1 MPKVLDKRSAILNTA
16 LDLLVEHGFHNTPM
30 SLIARD
36 AGVSAGII
44 YHYFESKEELILEL
58 YREVKGNII
67 RLLLAEDGQKTDG
80 LNALRQVWLNTYRYY
95 ASHPR
100 ETLFLEQFE
109 NSPYAK
115 MCLHDFDSQ
124 VQPLFEWIE
133 AEKRAGNMIDLPM
146 EILYELSIGI
156 AVSLAKQQIAGT
168 IQVTDATL
176 DEVSRVILRG
186 LKPDKD

>member
-16 LDLLVEHGFHNTPM
+16 LDLLVENGFHNTPM
-30 SLIARD
+30 SLIARE

-44 YHYFESKEELILEL
+44 YHYFESKEELILQL
-58 YREVKGNII
+58 YQEVKTNII
-67 RLLLAEDGQKTDG
+67 GLLLAEDARKPDG
-80 LNALRQVWLNTYRYY
+80 LETLRQVWLNTYRYY
-95 ASHPR
+95 ASHPK

-124 VQPLFEWIE
+124 TQPLFEWIE
-133 AEKRAGNMIDLPM
+133 AEKQAGNITDLPI
-146 EILYELSIGI
+146 EILYELSLGI

-168 IQVTDATL
+168 IQVTDPIL

-186 LKPDKD
+186 LKPA